1 MVRISAKTQ
10 YNLMRAVERY
20 SNYYKNT
27 THTYFFKEIYRD
39 TDNTFVFHVT
49 RISNKDLGRL
59 VEPETVGYIKLYLDN
74 KTKRLNFSDKQAET
88 GDPLSRHWK
97 DSYLQSDDGKLT
109 SHAVSLHYLK
119 KERKQK
125 WKR

>member
-1 MVRISAKTQ
+1 MYNRYCKEDTKQQSIKQESEETTMVRISAETQ

-27 THTYFFKEIYRD
+27 THTYFFKGIYRD
-39 TDNTFVFHVT
+39 TDNTFVYHVT

-74 KTKRLNFSDKQAET
+74 KTKKTEFFR
-88 GDPLSRHWK
+88 
-97 DSYLQSDDGKLT
+97 
-109 SHAVSLHYLK
+109 
-119 KERKQK
+119 
-125 WKR
+125 

>member
-59 VEPETVGYIKLYLDN
+59 VEAEEVGYINFYVDREFH
-74 KTKRLNFSDKQAET
+74 KTEFFR
-88 GDPLSRHWK
+88 
-97 DSYLQSDDGKLT
+97 
-109 SHAVSLHYLK
+109 
-119 KERKQK
+119 
-125 WKR
+125 

>member
-1 MVRISAKTQ
+1 MVRITEDTR

-27 THTYFFKEIYRD
+27 THTYFFKEIYCD

-59 VEPETVGYIKLYLDN
+59 VEPETVGYIKLYFEN
-74 KTKRLNFSDKQAET
+74 NTKKTEFFR
-88 GDPLSRHWK
+88 
-97 DSYLQSDDGKLT
+97 
-109 SHAVSLHYLK
+109 
-119 KERKQK
+119 
-125 WKR
+125 

>member
-10 YNLMRAVERY
+10 YNLIRAVERY

-27 THTYFFKEIYRD
+27 YFFKGIYRD
-39 TDNTFVFHVT
+39 TDNTFVYHVT
-49 RISNKDLGRL
+49 RISNKDFGRL

-74 KTKRLNFSDKQAET
+74 KTKRPNFSDKAET
-88 GDPLSRHWK
+88 GDLLSRHWK

>member
-49 RISNKDLGRL
+49 RISNKDLGRP
-59 VEPETVGYIKLYLDN
+59 VEAETVGYIKLYLDS
-74 KTKRLNFSDKQAET
+74 KTKRAEFC
-88 GDPLSRHWK
+88 
-97 DSYLQSDDGKLT
+97 
-109 SHAVSLHYLK
+109 
-119 KERKQK
+119 
-125 WKR
+125 

>member
-27 THTYFFKEIYRD
+27 THTYFFKETYRD

-74 KTKRLNFSDKQAET
+74 KTKKTDFFR
-88 GDPLSRHWK
+88 
-97 DSYLQSDDGKLT
+97 
-109 SHAVSLHYLK
+109 
-119 KERKQK
+119 
-125 WKR
+125 

>member
-1 MVRISAKTQ
+1 MVRISEDTQ
-10 YNLMRAVERY
+10 HNLIRAVERY

-27 THTYFFKEIYRD
+27 THTYNFKEIYRD

-74 KTKRLNFSDKQAET
+74 KTKKTEFFR
-88 GDPLSRHWK
+88 
-97 DSYLQSDDGKLT
+97 
-109 SHAVSLHYLK
+109 
-119 KERKQK
+119 
-125 WKR
+125 

>member
-1 MVRISAKTQ
+1 MVRITKNTQ
-10 YNLMRAVERY
+10 YNLMGAVERY

-74 KTKRLNFSDKQAET
+74 KTKKTDFYR
-88 GDPLSRHWK
+88 
-97 DSYLQSDDGKLT
+97 
-109 SHAVSLHYLK
+109 
-119 KERKQK
+119 
-125 WKR
+125 

>member
-1 MVRISAKTQ
+1 MVRITEDTR

-49 RISNKDLGRL
+49 RISNKDFGRL
-59 VEPETVGYIKLYLDN
+59 VEPESVGYIKLYFEN
-74 KTKRLNFSDKQAET
+74 NTKKTEFFR
-88 GDPLSRHWK
+88 
-97 DSYLQSDDGKLT
+97 
-109 SHAVSLHYLK
+109 
-119 KERKQK
+119 
-125 WKR
+125 

>member
-10 YNLMRAVERY
+10 YNLIRAVERY

-59 VEPETVGYIKLYLDN
+59 VEAETVGYIKLYLDS
-74 KTKRLNFSDKQAET
+74 KTKRAEFC
-88 GDPLSRHWK
+88 
-97 DSYLQSDDGKLT
+97 
-109 SHAVSLHYLK
+109 
-119 KERKQK
+119 
-125 WKR
+125 

>member
-1 MVRISAKTQ
+1 MVRISEDTQ
-10 YNLMRAVERY
+10 HNLMRAVESC

-27 THTYFFKEIYRD
+27 THTYNFKEIYRD

-74 KTKRLNFSDKQAET
+74 KQKRLNFSDKAET
-88 GDPLSRHWK
+88 GETFSRH
-97 DSYLQSDDGKLT
+97 
-109 SHAVSLHYLK
+109 
-119 KERKQK
+119 
-125 WKR
+125 

>member
-1 MVRISAKTQ
+1 MVRITKNTQ

-59 VEPETVGYIKLYLDN
+59 VEPETVGYIKLYLDD
-74 KTKRLNFSDKQAET
+74 KTKKIDFFR
-88 GDPLSRHWK
+88 
-97 DSYLQSDDGKLT
+97 
-109 SHAVSLHYLK
+109 
-119 KERKQK
+119 
-125 WKR
+125 

>member
-1 MVRISAKTQ
+1 MVRISEDTQ
-10 YNLMRAVERY
+10 HNLMRAVESC

-27 THTYFFKEIYRD
+27 THTYNFKEIYRD

-74 KTKRLNFSDKQAET
+74 KTKRLNFF
-88 GDPLSRHWK
+88 R
-97 DSYLQSDDGKLT
+97 
-109 SHAVSLHYLK
+109 
-119 KERKQK
+119 
-125 WKR
+125 